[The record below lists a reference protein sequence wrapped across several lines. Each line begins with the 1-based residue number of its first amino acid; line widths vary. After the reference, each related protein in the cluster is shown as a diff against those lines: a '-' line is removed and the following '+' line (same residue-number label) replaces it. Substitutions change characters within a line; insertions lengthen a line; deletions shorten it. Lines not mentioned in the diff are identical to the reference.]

1 MCNSKL
7 VDLEKKLYGD
17 VGQYYESYGFNMRI
31 ITYKQKSIWNYII
44 KKENCMNMKV
54 DSCILKKES
63 LEILIV
69 KSDTSCM
76 ALFYW
81 LKVI

>member
-1 MCNSKL
+1 MEMLDNIMNLMVSICELLHINK
-7 VDLEKKLYGD
+7 
-17 VGQYYESYGFNMRI
+17 
-31 ITYKQKSIWNYII
+31 KSIWNYII

>member
-1 MCNSKL
+1 
-7 VDLEKKLYGD
+7 
-17 VGQYYESYGFNMRI
+17 
-31 ITYKQKSIWNYII
+31 
-44 KKENCMNMKV
+44 MNMKV

-76 ALFYW
+76 ALFY
-81 LKVI
+81 